1 MNYIQ
6 LTQQIK
12 KNQIPAISLVY
23 GTEPYFTQNIKHLF
37 IKKVLKEEENLATYD
52 LKETSIQEVITDV
65 ETYPFFGDRKLIFA
79 TNPIFLQPKP
89 EKVLVEGLEHDL
101 SVLERYL
108 NDPVDYSVLVFLAP
122 YEGIDQRKK
131 ISKLF
136 KKKAVVTECNPIKPY
151 EQSKWINE
159 LAAGLNIK
167 IDNNAYDLFEGFSS
181 DLHQLESELTKMSLF
196 VGENGTITK
205 DVAEQLISHT
215 STSSSLKLADA
226 VINRDLPKAISIYK
240 DLEKMNEEP
249 IALIGLLAFQF
260 RSILRVKLLK
270 QKGYNQAQIQKQI
283 GGHPYVIKI
292 ASDRERR
299 FSEQKLKNIIDM
311 LATTDATIKQGKMD
325 KGLAFEILLYNLI
338 QK

>member
-1 MNYIQ
+1 
-6 LTQQIK
+6 
-12 KNQIPAISLVY
+12 
-23 GTEPYFTQNIKHLF
+23 
-37 IKKVLKEEENLATYD
+37 
-52 LKETSIQEVITDV
+52 
-65 ETYPFFGDRKLIFA
+65 
-79 TNPIFLQPKP
+79 
-89 EKVLVEGLEHDL
+89 
-101 SVLERYL
+101 
-108 NDPVDYSVLVFLAP
+108 
-122 YEGIDQRKK
+122 
-131 ISKLF
+131 
-136 KKKAVVTECNPIKPY
+136 
-151 EQSKWINE
+151 
-159 LAAGLNIK
+159 
-167 IDNNAYDLFEGFSS
+167 
-181 DLHQLESELTKMSLF
+181 MSLF

-205 DVAEQLISHT
+205 DVAEQLISQT
-215 STSSSLKLADA
+215 SNSSSLKLADA
-226 VINRDLPKAISIYK
+226 VINRDLPKAMSIYK

-260 RSILRVKLLK
+260 RNILRVKLLK